1 MNIQVGLLLQTLLGL
16 AQLAAG
22 LFIKNPGTKATVMT
36 VLGGSQVKALVTA
49 FDSNR
54 DGTPA
59 TTAYVPPTK
68 N

>member
-1 MNIQVGLLLQTLLGL
+1 MNIQVGTVLQALLTL
-16 AQLAAG
+16 AQIAAG
-22 LFIKNPGTKATVMT
+22 LFIKNPTTKTTVMT
-36 VLGGSQVKALVTA
+36 VLGGSQVGTLVKA
-49 FDSNR
+49 FNNNP